1 MEIEESVSQLCM
13 PRVLIW
19 CVSYGW
25 RCLCGKPCD
34 FFCKFGNARG
44 GIAERAGGRGWGG
57 IQSKD
62 CSILAQAVFVVEDLR
77 LSSACDATFSCQP
90 STQERATA
98 TETATLACYPANQR
112 ISVESATATATA
124 ILSTY
129 LILATATATAMA
141 TLSCYPIL
149 ATATAK
155 IMATINHLPTLPS
168 ATATARATATTTT
181 TTTTTLS
188 CYILRLWWR
197 SR

>member
-1 MEIEESVSQLCM
+1 MDIEESVSQLCM

-44 GIAERAGGRGWGG
+44 GIAKRAGGRGWGA

-62 CSILAQAVFVVEDLR
+62 CSILDEAVFVIEDLR
-77 LSSACDATFSCQP
+77 LSSACDGTSSCQP

-112 ISVESATATATA
+112 MSVENATATAR
-124 ILSTY
+124 
-129 LILATATATAMA
+129 ATA

-155 IMATINHLPTLPS
+155 IMVTINHSPTLAS

-181 TTTTTLS
+181 NTTSNLS
-188 CYILRLWWR
+188 CYIRLWWR